1 MGEVH
6 FRFGFVVICVAALH
20 ACALAQS
27 VTVTGAGST
36 FAAPLYSSWATEF
49 EKTHPRTSIV
59 YRAVGSGAGTPVQCQ
74 RGLAM
79 LRKTS
84 DQGILQD
91 QLETQPQLHRK
102 PLASEPFIP
111 EPLLDTDQ
119 AAAIMRVHPKTLQ
132 RYARQGLVRGF
143 QLGTMLR
150 FRASD
155 IDRWI
160 SERLAS

>member
-1 MGEVH
+1 MD
-6 FRFGFVVICVAALH
+6 RPR
-20 ACALAQS
+20 
-27 VTVTGAGST
+27 GS
-36 FAAPLYSSWATEF
+36 
-49 EKTHPRTSIV
+49 
-59 YRAVGSGAGTPVQCQ
+59 PV
-74 RGLAM
+74 

-84 DQGILQD
+84 EEGFSEHKFDGAS
-91 QLETQPQLHRK
+91 ELHRK
-102 PLASEPFIP
+102 PVASEPFIP

-143 QLGTMLR
+143 QLGTMWR

-160 SERLAS
+160 SEQLAS

>member
-1 MGEVH
+1 
-6 FRFGFVVICVAALH
+6 
-20 ACALAQS
+20 
-27 VTVTGAGST
+27 
-36 FAAPLYSSWATEF
+36 
-49 EKTHPRTSIV
+49 
-59 YRAVGSGAGTPVQCQ
+59 
-74 RGLAM
+74 M

-84 DQGILQD
+84 DLGNSQD

-102 PLASEPFIP
+102 PVASEPFIP

-119 AAAIMRVHPKTLQ
+119 AATIMRVHPKTLQ

-143 QLGTMLR
+143 QLGSMWR

-160 SERLAS
+160 SEQLAS